1 MNPNSSLP
9 LPGTHFISLNQ
20 AIEMTSLF
28 RSEKENV
35 LASAYQN
42 QDILPICETFNRFDV
57 DSLLAKQDCEA
68 LRVYL
73 GMDEALKVRLVIVAV
88 NENAEDILPVSSL
101 GATIDEDI
109 VEEGHRCPPSCPP
122 SSPLNT

>member
-9 LPGTHFISLNQ
+9 LPGAHFISLNQ

-35 LASAYQN
+35 LALAYQQ
-42 QDILPICETFNRFDV
+42 QDIMPVCETFNRSDL

-73 GMDEALKVRLVIVAV
+73 GMDEELKVHLIIVAV
-88 NENAEDILPVSSL
+88 NENEEDILPVPAL
-101 GATIDEDI
+101 GNTVDEDI

>member
-9 LPGTHFISLNQ
+9 LPGSHFISLNQ
-20 AIEMTSLF
+20 AIEMTSEF
-28 RSEKENV
+28 RSEKENI
-35 LASAYQN
+35 LATSYQN
-42 QDILPICETFNRFDV
+42 QGILPICETFNRSDV
-57 DSLLAKQDCEA
+57 DSLLAKQSCEA

-73 GMDEALKVRLVIVAV
+73 GMDDDLKVRMIIVPV

-101 GATIDEDI
+101 GNTIDEDI

>member
-35 LASAYQN
+35 LALAYQN

-73 GMDEALKVRLVIVAV
+73 GMDEALKVRLIIVAV